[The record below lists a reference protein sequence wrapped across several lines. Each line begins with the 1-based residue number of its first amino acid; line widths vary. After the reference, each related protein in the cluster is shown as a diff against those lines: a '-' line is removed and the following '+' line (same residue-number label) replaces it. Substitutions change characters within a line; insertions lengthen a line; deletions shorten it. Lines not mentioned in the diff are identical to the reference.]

1 MARRGDGARTGAVGY
16 NTLFCAV
23 LFIFGCS
30 LSAGRE
36 QGRALAAG
44 RPRAAFAAH
53 CAAVARRREQL
64 PAALAAAPLRA
75 GRVCQQRA
83 HGPGPQPAR
92 PVQGAPRGKPPAHAC
107 PWTRRGAV
115 PSLHRPWHRGLP
127 GRVPLSA
134 GAEGLELV
142 PLPGRCSVPALPGS
156 PFLPQI
162 YGRRFAAGA
171 DLFSSVRGNECC
183 YLNALLSAA
192 SVLQVFKE

>member
-83 HGPGPQPAR
+83 HGPGRAGPAR
-92 PVQGAPRGKPPAHAC
+92 PGRSPREAARTRLPVDTPRGCSLPPSPLAPGAPRAGPAVG
-107 PWTRRGAV
+107 RG
-115 PSLHRPWHRGLP
+115 G
-127 GRVPLSA
+127 GA
-134 GAEGLELV
+134 GAGPAARAV
-142 PLPGRCSVPALPGS
+142 FGARSPGQPVS
-156 PFLPQI
+156 P
-162 YGRRFAAGA
+162 A
-171 DLFSSVRGNECC
+171 DLRQEICC
-183 YLNALLSAA
+183 WG
-192 SVLQVFKE
+192 

>member
-83 HGPGPQPAR
+83 HGPGPSRPGPSRALPAGSRPHTPAR
-92 PVQGAPRGKPPAHAC
+92 GH
-107 PWTRRGAV
+107 
-115 PSLHRPWHRGLP
+115 
-127 GRVPLSA
+127 
-134 GAEGLELV
+134 AEGLF
-142 PLPGRCSVPALPGS
+142 PPSIAPGTRGSPGGSRCRPGRRGWSWSRCPGGVRCPLS
-156 PFLPQI
+156 RAARFS
-162 YGRRFAAGA
+162 RRFTAG
-171 DLFSSVRGNECC
+171 DL
-183 YLNALLSAA
+183 LLGLTFFPPSGVMNVAI
-192 SVLQVFKE
+192 